1 MRELAAS
8 PRECLKHKVGQ
19 KRSSVKPVGHPGK
32 PAPEG
37 SATAMATPAGFIEE
51 GRMDRLPDWSIRPND
66 QFGAD
71 TQRLLSV
78 RDGKIR

>member
-37 SATAMATPAGFIEE
+37 SATAMATPADFIEE
-51 GRMDRLPDWSIRPND
+51 GRMDRLPAGPSVLTISSGLTRND
-66 QFGAD
+66 C
-71 TQRLLSV
+71 
-78 RDGKIR
+78 